1 MIIKTQPSEVESSGI
16 LETKKFNIKSDEQ
29 QQMLISL
36 TRENLYKE
44 PLLAFI
50 REIAAN
56 ARDANREVGFH
67 KVPVKI
73 TLPNGFD
80 NSIRIK
86 DCGPGISPERMDIYL
101 GYGLSTKRD
110 SNLQTGGF
118 GLGAKSPFSYS
129 EEYTIS
135 STTLENDKKVKRT
148 YFAVKEGTGSTNLI
162 DEIVVRDPNEKTGV
176 EIAVPIKKNDM
187 YRVKDIIKNLF
198 CYWDVK
204 PEISPSKELLINDAP
219 EILIDDPFFSL
230 VSKKHNSDSPGI
242 LLDGFY
248 YSIDKDIDSLELYN
262 NDQLYIS
269 GASILFKFN
278 TGEIDLAVSRDNVRF
293 SKLTIKAIKERIE
306 YVHQNLRSLIV
317 KNIETSSNYD
327 SAMLLF
333 SKMRACFSSYIKYV
347 HIDNVIAELFSKIYW
362 NKVLVNS
369 KIETKDIG
377 RWCECYVYT
386 RGQKRRYQTSSVIDY
401 GNNTYS
407 ISQTKVIYLSLK
419 EDIDRKVI
427 DHLFKED
434 DSIREIK
441 VVCTPAVP
449 TSVFFADEIAK
460 NPNLSVEYDQILLNH
475 LNFPKLEDIKIPET
489 VKVKKQR
496 IGSDS
501 NYEHLVGRELT
512 VNYKA
517 SSYLLGEPKRI
528 ANTGGIYIL
537 LDGNKRNE
545 YIIQGFFE
553 EDFTKDYLSS
563 FFRDFLDN
571 KEIYAFTKTRAAHL
585 TNDWVPFGKAVKDKF
600 LSILNKDLSLFWENS
615 LFSSGDFIDHRN
627 KEEYFELLRMTC
639 NNTKEFIHLNE
650 LIEFVDELEKLS
662 SVFEKTKNIISGI
675 RDNLVGYL
683 NLSKFEEEI
692 LLTENYPDKLSFL
705 YERINSKYPLL
716 KHLSY
721 CSLQKL
727 DINHVIKYMRSC

>member
-16 LETKKFNIKSDEQ
+16 LETKRFNIKSEEQ

-80 NSIRIK
+80 NSIRIR

-148 YFAVKEGTGSTNLI
+148 YFAVKEGTGSNNLI

-176 EIAVPIKKNDM
+176 EIAVPIKKNDIF
-187 YRVKDIIKNLF
+187 RVKDIIKNLF

-230 VSKKHNSDSPGI
+230 VSKKNNSDSPGI

-248 YSIDKDIDSLELYN
+248 YPIDKDVDSLDLYN

-293 SKLTIKAIKERIE
+293 SKLTIKAIKERVE
-306 YVHQNLRSLIV
+306 HVHQNLRSLIV
-317 KNIETSSNYD
+317 KKIESSSNYD
-327 SAMLLF
+327 AAMLVF
-333 SKMRACFSSYIKYV
+333 SKMRSCFTSYIKYTSIE
-347 HIDNVIAELFSKIYW
+347 HILRELFSKIYW

-377 RWCECYVYT
+377 RWCQCYVYT
-386 RGQKRRYQTSSVIDY
+386 RGQKRRYETSSVIDY
-401 GNNTYS
+401 NRSTYGT
-407 ISQTKVIYLSLK
+407 SQTRNKYLSLK

-434 DSIREIK
+434 GSIREIM
-441 VVCTPAVP
+441 VICTPSIPVNAYFVEE
-449 TSVFFADEIAK
+449 FKKD
-460 NPNLSVEYDQILLNH
+460 PNIIVEYDKILLDH
-475 LNFPKLEDIKIPET
+475 LNLPKLEDVKIPDL
-489 VKVKKQR
+489 VKIKKQR

-501 NYEHLVGRELT
+501 NYEHLVGRKLT
-512 VNYKA
+512 LNYKA
-517 SSYLLGEPKRI
+517 SSYLLGEPQRI
-528 ANTGGIYIL
+528 ANVGGIYIL
-537 LDGNKRNE
+537 LDGNKKNE
-545 YIIQGFFE
+545 YIIQGFFK
-553 EDFTKDYLSS
+553 EDFTNNYLSS
-563 FFRDFLDN
+563 FFQDFLGGRT
-571 KEIYAFTKTRAAHL
+571 IYAFTKTRAEHL
-585 TNDWVPFGKAVKDKF
+585 TKDWVPFGKAVKDKF
-600 LSILNKDLSLFWENS
+600 LLKLNQDLSLFWENS
-615 LFSSGDFIDHRN
+615 LLINGDLIDHRN
-627 KEEYFELLRMTC
+627 KEEYFELLRMVF
-639 NNTKEFIHLNE
+639 NKTKEFIHLNE
-650 LIEFVDELEKLS
+650 MIEFADELEKLS
-662 SVFEKTKNIISGI
+662 PVFEETKKVISNIK
-675 RDNLVGYL
+675 NYLVGY
-683 NLSKFEEEI
+683 NNVSKFEEEI
-692 LLTENYPDKLSFL
+692 LSTENYPDKLSFL

-727 DINHVIKYMRSC
+727 DINHVIEYMRSC